1 MPGSDYRIGLAAHD
15 LAGALGAPEVV
26 LSRAER
32 DESGPAIPSRFL
44 LRVQALLGEML
55 PRHTETRAVE
65 LARAIARA
73 PRAPI
78 YPRPRPAPNSE
89 QRKVA
94 ISATALDRLL
104 GDPYQFYAGQIMQ
117 LQDRKKESA
126 PYY

>member
-1 MPGSDYRIGLAAHD
+1 M
-15 LAGALGAPEVV
+15 

-44 LRVQALLGEML
+44 LRVQALLGDLL
-55 PRHTETRAVE
+55 PRHEETRAVE

-73 PRAPI
+73 PRAAI
-78 YPRPRPAPNSE
+78 YPRPRPKPAAE

-104 GDPYQFYAGQIMQ
+104 GEPYGARRVLSAATVAGGVI
-117 LQDRKKESA
+117 LLHLA
-126 PYY
+126 A